1 MNYEELIFKLITQSG
16 DAKSFAMEAIQLAK
30 NRDFDKAR
38 DCLNNAS
45 KQLELAHRQQT
56 ELIHMEAQGNKIEV
70 TLLLIHAQDHL
81 MNAITTKDL
90 ASEIVDLYLDR
101 K

>member
-1 MNYEELIFKLITQSG
+1 MNYEELIIKLITQSG

-30 NRDFDKAR
+30 QKDFEKAR
-38 DCLNNAS
+38 ECLEQAS
-45 KQLELAHRQQT
+45 EQLVLAHKQQT
-56 ELIHMEAQGNKIEV
+56 ELIQREALGDKIEV

-90 ASEIVDLYLDR
+90 ASEIVELYISR
-101 K
+101 E